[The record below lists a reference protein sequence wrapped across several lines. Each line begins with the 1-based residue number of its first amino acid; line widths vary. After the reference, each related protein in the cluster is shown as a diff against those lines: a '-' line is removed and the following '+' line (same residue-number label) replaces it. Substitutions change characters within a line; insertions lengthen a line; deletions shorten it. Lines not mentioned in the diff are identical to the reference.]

1 MTQAASQAAAVSE
14 QAVITALRGVLDPEL
29 DESLVEL
36 GFVDGVCLEGGDV
49 TVRLR
54 LPTFWCSPNFAYI
67 MAQDAREQVLRLPGV
82 ARVRVELK
90 DHFVSDEIGEG
101 VSAGKAFTEVFP
113 GEATEELDELRA
125 QFRRKAF
132 TGRQEQLVRWL
143 LDSGLSPA
151 EVVGLRL
158 GDLAWAAGSG
168 DLVLELADRQQV
180 VRGGAELAQRYLAK
194 RRGLG
199 LPDDPAARLVTDEH
213 GRELAA
219 AELEDYLRAG
229 RRQRLSLV
237 FNTSFCR
244 GMLET
249 RYGLERREGA

>member
-1 MTQAASQAAAVSE
+1 MA
-14 QAVITALRGVLDPEL
+14 ALRDALDPEL

-36 GFVDGVCLEGGDV
+36 GFVHGVCLEGGDV

-82 ARVRVELK
+82 ARVRVELE

-101 VSAGKAFTEVFP
+101 VSAGKSFTEVFP
-113 GEATEELDELRA
+113 GEATDELGELRA

-143 LDSGLSPA
+143 LSAGLSPE

-158 GDLAWAAGSG
+158 GDLACATGSG
-168 DLVLELADRQQV
+168 ELVLDLGGRQGV
-180 VRGGAELAQRYLAK
+180 VRGGAEVARTYLAK
-194 RRGLG
+194 RRGVG
-199 LPDDPAARLVTDEH
+199 LAEDPTARLITDEH

-249 RYGLERREGA
+249 RYGLETKEGA

>member
-1 MTQAASQAAAVSE
+1 
-14 QAVITALRGVLDPEL
+14 
-29 DESLVEL
+29 
-36 GFVDGVCLEGGDV
+36 V

-82 ARVRVELK
+82 GRVRVELK

-101 VSAGKAFTEVFP
+101 VSAGKSFTEVFP
-113 GEATEELDELRA
+113 GEATDELGELRA

-143 LDSGLSPA
+143 LDAGLSPE

-158 GDLAWAAGSG
+158 GDLAWAKGG
-168 DLVLELADRQQV
+168 ELVLDLGGHQRV
-180 VRGGAELAQRYLAK
+180 VRGGAELARTYLAK
-194 RRGLG
+194 RRGVG
-199 LPDDPAARLVTDEH
+199 LADDPTTRVITDEH
-213 GRELAA
+213 GREVAA

-249 RYGLERREGA
+249 RYGLERKEDVQ